1 MKWKS
6 WSLALLTLSAAC
18 SSADKAV
25 AQPPAGARTIT
36 ARVAALSDSGRLDD
50 AERLARSSGAP
61 ALGVL
66 GDILVL
72 RGRLGGADSAYRA
85 SIAANAPGS
94 RTAQV
99 GLAELALRRGDRAD
113 ALQRARALTTAYESG
128 TNWNADDCVATGR
141 AYVIIG
147 SNDKQAVHN
156 ALAAFDRA
164 VAVDP
169 SNIEGRLRAG
179 DLFLDKFVAPE
190 AKASYDDVLKLAPGN
205 SRAIFGL
212 ARVAEFGG
220 GKGTAKLL
228 ADALKANPVMTD
240 ALLMQAREH
249 LASEAYDSANYYTRR
264 ALAIDSASM
273 AGWAML
279 GASAWITGDSTEY
292 KRALS
297 AAQRLNPKPSEFF
310 AELSDAA
317 VRQRRYGDGV
327 SLAITAL
334 NMDSMSTRALGLV
347 GTNQLREGKIE
358 AGRATIE
365 RAFAIDP
372 FNLWHKNT
380 LDLLDQLRTFKTV
393 ERGNFKLTAPPK
405 EAELLAV
412 YLLPLL
418 QEAYDTLAVR
428 YKYKPASTVSLEIYR
443 QHADFSV
450 RTVGLTGLGAL
461 GVSFG
466 PVLAMDAPSARARGD
481 FNWGATAWHELA
493 HTFTLGSSDNR
504 VPRWFSEG
512 LSVAEER
519 RARSSWAFDET
530 IEFFDA
536 YANGKLRPP
545 SQLNEGFLRPRF
557 DQETILSYNLA
568 SLVCEMIESQ
578 FGAAAVP
585 NMLKAWK
592 DGSETPE
599 VFLKVLKITPED
611 FDRKFD
617 AYMQQRYALQLAAI
631 APKGSA
637 PGTPGPFVVAM
648 KDAAKAS
655 AEKNET
661 AEYAALTKAQA
672 LFPSYAGPNGPALQ
686 LALIEQKRGNI
697 KAAAAQVARVTS
709 RNATAWDAN
718 ALEADLLEQLG
729 DTAGMKRTLER
740 MIWIYP
746 YDLDMHTRLAVA
758 STRTKD
764 FKRAILE
771 RRAIVALDPP
781 DKLDAQYELA
791 RALIDG
797 GELADARRTL
807 LAVLEQSPAFEK
819 AQALL
824 LELRSRSPGGG
835 GNR

>member
-1 MKWKS
+1 MKLSS
-6 WSLALLTLSAAC
+6 WSLALVTLSAAC

-50 AERLARSSGAP
+50 AEKLARSSGAP
-61 ALGVL
+61 GLGVL

-72 RGRLGGADSAYRA
+72 RGRLLGADSAYRA

-99 GLAELALRRGDRAD
+99 GLAELAWRRGDRAD
-113 ALQRARALTTAYESG
+113 ALQRARALTNAYENG

-147 SNDKQAVHN
+147 SNDKQAVKD
-156 ALAAFDRA
+156 ALAAFERA

-169 SNIEGRLRAG
+169 TNIEGRLRTG
-179 DLFLDKFVAPE
+179 DLFFDKFVAPE
-190 AKASYDDVLKLAPGN
+190 AKASYEDVLKLVPGN
-205 SRAIFGL
+205 SRAIYGL

-220 GKGTAKLL
+220 KETGKLL
-228 ADALKANPVMTD
+228 ADALKTNPMLAN

-249 LASEAYDSANYYTRR
+249 LAAEAYDSANYYTRR

-273 AGWAML
+273 SGWAIL
-279 GASAWITGDSTEY
+279 GASAWITGDSAEY
-292 KRALS
+292 KRAL
-297 AAQRLNPKPSEFF
+297 ATAEKLNPKPSEFF

-327 SLAITAL
+327 KLAVVAL
-334 NMDSMSTRALGLV
+334 TMDSMSTRALGLV
-347 GTNQLREGKIE
+347 GTNQLREGKLE

-372 FNLWHKNT
+372 YNLWHKNT
-380 LDLLDQLRTFKTV
+380 LDLLDELRTFKTI

-405 EAELLAV
+405 EADLISL

-418 QEAYDTLAVR
+418 EEAYDTLSVR
-428 YKYKPASTVSLEIYR
+428 YKYKPAQTVSLEIYR

-545 SQLNEGFLRPRF
+545 SQLNDGFLRPRF
-557 DQETILSYNLA
+557 EQETILSYNLA
-568 SLVCEMIESQ
+568 SLVCEMIEAQ
-578 FGAAAVP
+578 FGAAAIP

-599 VFLKVLKITPED
+599 VFVKVLKITPED
-611 FDRKFD
+611 FDKKFD

-637 PGTPGPFVVAM
+637 PGTSGPFVVAM
-648 KDAAKAS
+648 KAAAE
-655 AEKNET
+655 AAMEKNEA
-661 AEYAALTKAQA
+661 AEDAALTKAQA

-686 LALIEQKRGNI
+686 LATLEKNRGNI
-697 KAAAAQVARVTS
+697 KAAAEQVARVTS
-709 RNATAWDAN
+709 RNATSWDAN

-729 DTAGMKRTLER
+729 DTAGMKRALER

-746 YDLDMHTRLAVA
+746 YDLPMHTRLAVA

-797 GELADARRTL
+797 GELAEARRTL

-824 LELRSRSPGGG
+824 LELRKRSSGGG

>member
-1 MKWKS
+1 MKFSS
-6 WSLALLTLSAAC
+6 WSLAFIGLTAAC
-18 SSADKAV
+18 SPSDKAS
-25 AQPPAGARTIT
+25 AQPPVNRAPTIS

-50 AERLARSSGAP
+50 AEKLARASGAP
-61 ALGVL
+61 GLGVL

-72 RGRLGGADSAYRA
+72 RGRLVGADSAYRA
-85 SIAANAPGS
+85 SIAAKAPGS
-94 RTAQV
+94 RTAEV
-99 GLAELALRRGDRAD
+99 GLAELAWARGDRND
-113 ALQRARALTTAYESG
+113 ALQRARALTNAYENG

-147 SNDKQAVHN
+147 SNDKQAVRN

-169 SNIEGRLRAG
+169 TNIEGRLRAG
-179 DLFLDKFVAPE
+179 DLFLDKFVAPD
-190 AKASYDDVLKLAPGN
+190 AQASYEDVLRLVPGN
-205 SRAIFGL
+205 SRATFGL

-228 ADALKANPVMTD
+228 GDALKANPMLTN

-249 LASEAYDSANYYTRR
+249 LASEVYDSANYYTRR
-264 ALAIDSASM
+264 ALAIDSANMS
-273 AGWAML
+273 GWAML
-279 GASAWITGDSTEY
+279 GASAWITGDSAEY
-292 KRALS
+292 KRAF
-297 AAQRLNPKPSEFF
+297 AMAQKLNPKPSEFF

-327 SLAITAL
+327 SLAIVAL

-380 LDLLDQLRTFKTV
+380 LDLLDQLRTFKTI
-393 ERGNFKLTAPPK
+393 ERGNFKLVAPPK
-405 EAELLAV
+405 EAELLSV

-418 QEAYDTLAVR
+418 QEAYDTLSTR
-428 YKYKPASTVSLEIYR
+428 YKYKPAQTVSLEIYR
-443 QHADFSV
+443 QHSDFSV

-493 HTFTLGSSDNR
+493 HTFTLGSSGNR

-519 RARSSWAFDET
+519 RARASWGFDET
-530 IEFFDA
+530 IEFFEA
-536 YANGKLRPP
+536 YAGGKLRPV
-545 SQLNEGFLRPRF
+545 SQLNEGFIRPRF
-557 DQETILSYNLA
+557 EQETILSYNLA
-568 SLVCEMIESQ
+568 SLVAEMIEAQ
-578 FGAAAVP
+578 FGKDAVP
-585 NMLKAWK
+585 NMLKAYK
-592 DGSETPE
+592 DGMETPE
-599 VFLKVLKITPED
+599 VFLKVLKNTPED
-611 FDRKFD
+611 FDKKFD
-617 AYMQQRYALQLAAI
+617 LYMQQRYAVQLAAI

-637 PGTPGPFVVAM
+637 PGTPGPFALAM
-648 KDAAKAS
+648 KQAADAMTAGK
-655 AEKNET
+655 EDET
-661 AEYAALTKAQA
+661 YAALTKAQA

-686 LALIEQKRGNI
+686 LAAIEKKRGNL
-697 KAAAAQVARVTS
+697 KAAVEQVSRVTT
-709 RNATAWDAN
+709 RNNTAWDAN
-718 ALEADLLEQLG
+718 VIEADMREQLG
-729 DTAGMKRTLER
+729 DTTGMKRALER
-740 MIWIYP
+740 LIWIYP
-746 YDLDMHTRLAVA
+746 YDLPMHTRLAVA

-797 GELADARRTL
+797 GELAEARRTL

-824 LELRSRSPGGG
+824 LELRGRSSG
-835 GNR
+835 GNK

>member
-1 MKWKS
+1 MKVSS
-6 WSLALLTLSAAC
+6 WSLIALAFTAAC
-18 SSADKAV
+18 SSADKAS
-25 AQPPAGARTIT
+25 AQPPVGTSLT
-36 ARVAALSDSGRLDD
+36 ARVAALSDAGKLED
-50 AERLARSSGAP
+50 AEKLARSSGAP
-61 ALGVL
+61 GLGVL

-72 RGRLGGADSAYRA
+72 RGRLAGADSAYRA
-85 SIAANAPGS
+85 SIAANASGS

-99 GLAELALRRGDRAD
+99 GLAELAWRRGDRAA
-113 ALQRARALTTAYESG
+113 ALQLARTLTNAYENG

-147 SNDKQAVHN
+147 TSDKQAVRN

-169 SNIEGRLRAG
+169 TNIEGRLRAG
-179 DLFLDKFVAPE
+179 DLFFDKYNAPD
-190 AKASYDDVLKLAPGN
+190 AKASYEDVLKLVPGN
-205 SRAIFGL
+205 SRATFGL
-212 ARVAEFGG
+212 ARVAEFSSS
-220 GKGTAKLL
+220 KGTDKLL
-228 ADALKANPVMTD
+228 SDALKANPTMTT
-240 ALLMQAREH
+240 ALLMQARGH
-249 LASEAYDSANYYTRR
+249 LESEAYDSANYYTRR
-264 ALAIDSASM
+264 ALAVDSSNMSA
-273 AGWAML
+273 WAML
-279 GASAWITGDSTEY
+279 GASAWTTGDSADF
-292 KRALS
+292 KAALT
-297 AAQRLNPKPSEFF
+297 AAQRLNPKPSEFY
-310 AELSDAA
+310 AEMADAA
-317 VRQRRYGDGV
+317 VRQRRYADGV
-327 SLAITAL
+327 AFASVAL
-334 NMDSMSTRALGLV
+334 SMDSMSTRALGLV
-347 GTNQLREGKIE
+347 GTNELRQGKME

-365 RAFAIDP
+365 RAFAVDP

-380 LDLLDQLRTFKTV
+380 LDLLDQVRTFRTI
-393 ERGNFKLTAPPK
+393 ERGNFKLVAPPK
-405 EAELLAV
+405 EAELLSV

-418 QEAYDTLAVR
+418 QEAYDTLAIR
-428 YKYKPASTVSLEIYR
+428 YKYKPAQMVSLEIYR

-493 HTFTLGSSDNR
+493 HTFTLGSSGNR

-519 RARSSWAFDET
+519 RARPSWGFDET
-530 IEFFDA
+530 IEFFEA

-557 DQETILSYNLA
+557 EQETILSYKLA
-568 SLVCEMIESQ
+568 SLVCEMIETQ
-578 FGAAAVP
+578 FGAASVP

-592 DGSETPE
+592 DGAETPE
-599 VFLKVLKITPED
+599 VFLKVLKTTPED
-611 FDRKFD
+611 FDKKFD
-617 AYMQQRYALQLAAI
+617 AYMQQRYSLQLAAI

-648 KDAAKAS
+648 KEAAEAS
-655 AEKNET
+655 MQKNEA

-672 LFPSYAGPNGPALQ
+672 LFPSYAGPNGPAIQ
-686 LALIEQKRGNI
+686 LAVIEKKRGNI
-697 KAAAAQVARVTS
+697 KAAAEQIGRVAS
-709 RNATAWDAN
+709 RNNTSWEAN
-718 ALEADLLEQLG
+718 QLEADLLEQLG
-729 DTAGMKRTLER
+729 DTAGMKRALER

-746 YDLDMHTRLAVA
+746 YDLPMHTRLAVA
-758 STRTKD
+758 SARTKD

-781 DKLDAQYELA
+781 DKLEAQYELA

-797 GELADARRTL
+797 GEVAEARRTL

-824 LELRSRSPGGG
+824 LELRSKSSGGT
-835 GNR
+835 R